1 MFVIHVS
8 TLLIDAANHSPVVLG
23 STHMTLMENPELVI
37 EEAENFLIKEGSFVS
52 KYIRKNSVRFEVKAE
67 YIDN

>member
-1 MFVIHVS
+1 
-8 TLLIDAANHSPVVLG
+8 
-23 STHMTLMENPELVI
+23 MTLMENPELVI